1 MLNWPEHLMYVHVPR
16 IFISYFRLSSAQ
28 GWVFFCK
35 DRASL
40 WFPAGVAMGDDLKE
54 HPANAGSEEEE
65 ACTGKGRMIDKPMKY
80 FLTVHWQEIMVEVAV
95 VMCVVYVV

>member
-1 MLNWPEHLMYVHVPR
+1 
-16 IFISYFRLSSAQ
+16 
-28 GWVFFCK
+28 
-35 DRASL
+35 
-40 WFPAGVAMGDDLKE
+40 MGDDLKE